1 MLKKALYFLIV
12 LLAVFVVFAVINNR
26 EKSDDFLDKELAEIE
41 SLIEKRDVKNTAV
54 SQADVAW
61 HLDHSLKVVNRLSE
75 SLSTSNPEDFASEL
89 NMSRLVVFT
98 TGIIPRGRAQA
109 SEEVLPPAEI
119 RTEDILAQLAT
130 ARTNLTGLS
139 DLDEKAH
146 MEHPVFRTLD
156 KGQTKRLM
164 KVHTRHHLKII
175 RDILRHD

>member
-1 MLKKALYFLIV
+1 MKKILFFFIAILGV
-12 LLAVFVVFAVINNR
+12 VSVFAVINNR
-26 EKSDDFLDKELAEIE
+26 EKSKDFLDEELAEIE

-75 SLSTSNPEDFASEL
+75 SLSSSNPGRLLLRNSVCL
-89 NMSRLVVFT
+89 RLVVFT

-109 SEEVLPPAEI
+109 SEEFLPPDEI
-119 RTEDILAQLAT
+119 RTEDILAQLST
-130 ARTNLTGLS
+130 ARSNLEGLS
-139 DLDEKAH
+139 ALDEKAH
-146 MEHPVFRTLD
+146 MKHPVFKTLD

>member
-1 MLKKALYFLIV
+1 MKKVLFI
-12 LLAVFVVFAVINNR
+12 LLAVLAILSVFAVLNNR
-26 EKSDDFLDKELAEIE
+26 ENSDDFLDEELAEIE

-75 SLSTSNPEDFASEL
+75 SLSSSNPEDFSSDL
-89 NMSRLVVFT
+89 SMSRLVVFT

-109 SEEVLPPAEI
+109 SEEFLPPDDI
-119 RTEDILAQLAT
+119 RTEDIIAQLAT
-130 ARTNLTGLS
+130 ARTHIAGLS
-139 DLDEKAH
+139 SLDEKAH
-146 MEHPVFRTLD
+146 MEHPVFKTLD